1 MTLSAVDGQE
11 APDAVDGNAGE
22 ACAEDAGGTALR
34 NFLAVNYARLHRR
47 LQRHLG
53 CPDLASECLHEAWL
67 RLGEVPLRAV
77 VQNPDAYVYRI
88 AFNLAMDHLR
98 NQRPWQDAADAELEQ
113 VVDHAPGP
121 DAVAEARS
129 EMQAVE
135 RAMARLPHRHR
146 LVLVALRIEEKT
158 RQEVADWYRISLRNV
173 DTTLRQ
179 ALDQCAHASGQAVR
193 VGEGSS
199 RRGLSRRWREKAAA
213 VV

>member
-1 MTLSAVDGQE
+1 MTLSAVDCLE
-11 APDAVDGNAGE
+11 APDAVDGVAGDSF
-22 ACAEDAGGTALR
+22 AEDAGGVVLR
-34 NFLAVNYARLHRR
+34 DFLAANYARLHRR

-67 RLGEVPLRAV
+67 RLGEIPLRAV

-98 NQRPWQDAADAELEQ
+98 NRRPWQDAADAGLEHM
-113 VVDHAPGP
+113 VDHAPGP
-121 DAVAEARS
+121 DVIAEARS
-129 EMQAVE
+129 DVQAVE
-135 RAMARLPHRHR
+135 RAMQRLPHRHR

-179 ALDQCAHASGQAVR
+179 ALEQCAQASGQTVR
-193 VGEGSS
+193 VGVGS
-199 RRGLSRRWREKAAA
+199 SRRWREKVAA
-213 VV
+213 VA